1 MLSLFI
7 YERMYRSDKMPGAE
21 FVIAMRT
28 RARRK
33 IRVAARAGQELIETN
48 QRIQKVRRYRKEK

>member
-1 MLSLFI
+1 MLSLII

-21 FVIAMRT
+21 FVLAMRA

-33 IRVAARAGQELIETN
+33 VRVTARDLRVAHERLKERTGKL
-48 QRIQKVRRYRKEK
+48 RKGRR